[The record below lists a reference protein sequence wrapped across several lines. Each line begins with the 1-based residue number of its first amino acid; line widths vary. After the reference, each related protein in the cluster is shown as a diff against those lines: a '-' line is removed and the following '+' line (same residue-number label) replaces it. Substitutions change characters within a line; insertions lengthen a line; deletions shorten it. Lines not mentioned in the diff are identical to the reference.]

1 MKDGHRLYNLLREMN
16 NAADVETAQLQ
27 EAFALLKNLGH
38 KERMRL
44 FSRFEKLVWKLEIW
58 IQMICWCGVSGSRAA
73 FRTQWP

>member
-73 FRTQWP
+73 